1 MLKSQTKEGRK
12 QHWLLLKDS
21 IRPMGEL
28 RMSVEFAKEKF
39 ENILNYR
46 EALTTK
52 LRADV
57 ITKRSFDW
65 THTVFRCISLEDNAA
80 F

>member
-1 MLKSQTKEGRK
+1 MLKNQTKEGRK
-12 QHWLLLKDS
+12 QHWLLLKGS
-21 IRPMGEL
+21 IRPVGEL

-39 ENILNYR
+39 ENASNYR

-52 LRADV
+52 LRADA
-57 ITKRSFDW
+57 ITKRCFDW
-65 THTVFRCISLEDNAA
+65 THIVFRCISFEDNAA

>member
-1 MLKSQTKEGRK
+1 
-12 QHWLLLKDS
+12 
-21 IRPMGEL
+21 MGEL

-57 ITKRSFDW
+57 ITKWSFD
-65 THTVFRCISLEDNAA
+65 
-80 F
+80 

>member
-1 MLKSQTKEGRK
+1 
-12 QHWLLLKDS
+12 
-21 IRPMGEL
+21 MGEL
-28 RMSVEFAKEKF
+28 RMSVEFAKKKF
-39 ENILNYR
+39 ENVSNYR

-52 LRADV
+52 LWADV

-65 THTVFRCISLEDNAA
+65 TYIVFRCISLEDNAA